1 MGGGKGGEMRGCET
15 AADGTFYPASG
26 KLKYAFCV
34 EFVAK
39 RRRNRHPLNALIAG
53 YRRRHLKSS

>member
-1 MGGGKGGEMRGCET
+1 MRGCET
-15 AADGTFYPASG
+15 AADGAFYPASG